1 VLVAIVLT
9 TRANIAFEEDAEAA
23 MNPQDFRKLI
33 KALDELTP
41 GQVQDASLR
50 ITEVRRKTEAIA
62 EIEARGQAAG
72 RCPHCRHDKR
82 EKWGRTRT
90 NIQRYRCRGC
100 RRTFTGRTGSSIQNL
115 HRLDLFLEVVKDM
128 LDDRAP
134 SSIRQLSRRLGRN
147 KYTIWRW
154 RMIILKAVS
163 GASSDQ
169 FSGIVEA
176 DETYQRESR
185 KGSRE
190 WVRYLRN
197 KGKYPKPPRRRW
209 YEYGK
214 KGIPMLRGLSR
225 WQLPI
230 LTVADR
236 SGAQRFQRIPGRSK
250 GAVYTALLP
259 LVAKDSVLCSDGHPG
274 YSELA
279 ESHGI
284 EHFVIKTKPGH
295 KTASATH
302 HIQNINNLHSR
313 YKSFIKP
320 FRGPASKYL
329 EGYLEWFVARI
340 SKMRPDEVMKVL

>member
-1 VLVAIVLT
+1 MKAH
-9 TRANIAFEEDAEAA
+9 
-23 MNPQDFRKLI
+23 DFRKLI
-33 KALDELTP
+33 SRFDDLTP
-41 GQVQDASLR
+41 GQVEDAAQR
-50 ITEVRRKTEAIA
+50 ITQVRRKTEAITA
-62 EIEARGQAAG
+62 IEMRAQEKTS
-72 RCPHCRHDKR
+72 CPHCGHERR
-82 EKWGRTRT
+82 VRWGRTRT
-90 NIQRYRCRGC
+90 NIQRYRCGGC
-100 RRTFTGRTGSSIQNL
+100 ARTFTGRTGSLAQHL
-115 HRLDLFLEVVKDM
+115 HRPDLFLEVVKDM
-128 LDDRAP
+128 LDPRVP
-134 SSIRQLSRRLGRN
+134 SSIRQLSRRLKRN

-154 RMIILKAVS
+154 RMIILDALS
-163 GASSDQ
+163 GASSDT
-169 FSGIVEA
+169 FAGIVEA

-190 WVRYLRN
+190 WVRYLRD

-250 GAVYTALLP
+250 GEVYTALLP
-259 LVAKDSVLCSDGHPG
+259 LVAKDAVLCSDGHDG
-274 YSELA
+274 YSALA
-279 ESHGI
+279 ESQGI
-284 EHFVIKTKPGH
+284 EPFVIKAKPGQ
-295 KTASATH
+295 KMASPTH

-329 EGYLEWFVARI
+329 EGYLDWFVARV
-340 SKMRPDEVMKVL
+340 SKVQPEDVLRAL